1 MGLFHSV
8 LSLCPCS
15 TPRKVA
21 ISPEVISHPY
31 PLAPKSKSRTTRP
44 TAESRFRPHPINPY
58 NANWQGPYRQLESP
72 SYPHSHSH
80 SKTVSDSTTSTT
92 PQLGKP
98 RPLSSDGRAIDG
110 LGLGLGNLNL
120 RPPDRAYVLAER
132 NLTVGYG
139 TGRSSRGR
147 KLQKTRLVEGDWELV
162 RTGYDHLGI
171 QKDGQGSKRISRM
184 GIEGEKQE
192 TSARTVVDTDT
203 GV

>member
-1 MGLFHSV
+1 
-8 LSLCPCS
+8 
-15 TPRKVA
+15 
-21 ISPEVISHPY
+21 
-31 PLAPKSKSRTTRP
+31 
-44 TAESRFRPHPINPY
+44 
-58 NANWQGPYRQLESP
+58 
-72 SYPHSHSH
+72 
-80 SKTVSDSTTSTT
+80 
-92 PQLGKP
+92 
-98 RPLSSDGRAIDG
+98 
-110 LGLGLGNLNL
+110 
-120 RPPDRAYVLAER
+120 
-132 NLTVGYG
+132 LTVGYG